1 MIRLS
6 NVSKRYSSMSDPA
19 ALDGIDLTIERG
31 EFVAV
36 MGPSGS
42 GKTTMLNIVGLI
54 DTPSSGRY
62 LFGDEDLSSRSVDEL
77 TELRRLHVS
86 FIFQS
91 FHLIPD
97 LSIYENVALPLR
109 YQKVPRARW
118 ASRVREVLELV
129 GLDARARHYPEA
141 LSGGEQQ
148 RVAIARAL
156 VNDPALILADEPTG
170 NLDTANGDA
179 VMALLTGVAQAGTTV
194 VMVTHSLAYAGF
206 AQRTIKLLDGRVVSE
221 TSLAA

>member
-6 NVSKRYSSMSDPA
+6 NVSKRYSSASDSA

-170 NLDTANGDA
+170 NLDSKNGTD
-179 VMALLTGVAQAGTTV
+179 VMDMLATLHREGATV
-194 VMVTHSLAYAGF
+194 VMVTHSPARAAHAG
-206 AQRTIKLLDGRVVSE
+206 RIVHLLDGRIVAGA
-221 TSLAA
+221 TR

>member
-6 NVSKRYSSMSDPA
+6 NVTKRYSSSRDAA

-62 LFGDEDLSSRSVDEL
+62 VFGDEDLSSRSVDEL
-77 TELRRLHVS
+77 TDLRRRHVS

-91 FHLIPD
+91 FHLISD
-97 LSIYENVALPLR
+97 LTVYENVELPLR

-118 ASRVREVLELV
+118 ATRVREVLELV
-129 GLDARARHYPEA
+129 GLDSRTKQYPDE
-141 LSGGEQQ
+141 LSGGQQQ
-148 RVAIARAL
+148 RVSIARAL
-156 VNDPALILADEPTG
+156 VNDPSLILADEPTG
-170 NLDTANGDA
+170 NLDSRNGAD
-179 VMALLTGVAQAGTTV
+179 VMEMLGVLHREGATV
-194 VMVTHSLAYAGF
+194 VMVTHSPARA
-206 AQRTIKLLDGRVVSE
+206 AQADRVVHLLDGRIVPRE
-221 TSLAA
+221 TRI